1 MTVPIRSAAKN
12 YPQHLAFIDGPVE
25 VSYKE
30 LIDRIEDFSANRL
43 ANFTSGQHVAWC
55 PFNDLESLVTFW
67 AILDRGLVACPVSF
81 RIAEKP
87 RNKIVQSL
95 NAIWL
100 PDSEIKDSDDKGIF
114 EACGRPDLQSPATI
128 ILSSGS
134 TGQPKAVVHSLAAH
148 IASAQGAATN
158 MPIKPGDRWLWSLPL
173 FHVSGLSIPIR
184 CALAGATVVGT
195 SEERKL
201 SAKALA
207 DAKVS
212 HLSVVGTQLR
222 RLLEEPAFP
231 SKSLDSVL
239 LGGSSVDPK
248 IVQTARSRGVGV
260 LTTYGLSETASQVST
275 SANGDDPL
283 SSGKVLPGREV
294 NINDSGEILV
304 RGKTLCLGYYQDG
317 KIYSV
322 VDDQGWFATRDLGE
336 FDASDHL
343 YVRGRIDNMFI
354 SGGENI
360 YPETIE
366 RTILSLFKVNQAFVI
381 PKSDPEYGQRPVVF
395 VDGQLPSDWQAVL
408 RGSLQGF
415 EVPVQCF
422 EIPAKLKDAVKVSRM
437 ELRELLSGH

>member
-1 MTVPIRSAAKN
+1 MTVPIRFAAKN
-12 YPQHLAFIDGPVE
+12 FPQHLAFLDGTVE
-25 VSYKE
+25 VSYQD
-30 LIDRIEDFSANRL
+30 LIDRMEDFSANRL
-43 ANFTSGQHVAWC
+43 AKFSSGQHVAWC

-67 AILDRGLVACPVSF
+67 AILDRGLVACPISF

-95 NAIWL
+95 NAVWL
-100 PDSEIKDSDDKGIF
+100 PDSETKVSGDKGIVK
-114 EACGRPDLQSPATI
+114 ACDRPDLQSPATI

-134 TGQPKAVVHSLAAH
+134 TGQPKAVVQSLAAH
-148 IASAQGAATN
+148 IASAEGAATN

-184 CALAGATVVGT
+184 CALAGATVVGA
-195 SEERKL
+195 SEERRL

-207 DAKVS
+207 DSNVS

-231 SKSLDSVL
+231 NQTLISVL

-248 IVQTARSRGVGV
+248 LVQTARSRGVGV

-275 SANGDDPL
+275 SSNDDDPHG
-283 SSGKVLPGREV
+283 SGKVLPGREV
-294 NINDSGEILV
+294 KVDDSGEILV

-317 KIYSV
+317 KIHTV
-322 VDDQGWFATRDLGE
+322 VDDQGWFSTRDLGK
-336 FDASDHL
+336 FDATGQL
-343 YVRGRIDNMFI
+343 FVRGRIDNMFI

-360 YPETIE
+360 YPEAIE
-366 RTILSLFKVNQAFVI
+366 RTILNLFEVNQAFVI
-381 PKSDPEYGQRPVVF
+381 PKTDPEYGQRPVVF
-395 VDGQLPSDWQAVL
+395 VDGQLPKDWQAVL

-422 EIPAKLKDAVKVSRM
+422 EIPAELKDAVKVSRK